1 MTPIQRDHAR
11 HALGLD
17 GRRKQSYRNYFVTGE
32 RSADHPAW
40 LAMVE
45 AGWATRRAGSI
56 LTGGDD
62 FFRLT
67 RSGADLAL
75 DPGETLNPDTFPA
88 VPA

>member
-1 MTPIQRDHAR
+1 MTPIQRDLGR

-17 GRRKQSYRNYFVTGE
+17 GRHNQSWRNHFITGE
-32 RSADHPAW
+32 GSTDYPHW
-40 LAMVE
+40 VAMVE
-45 AGWATRRAGSI
+45 AGWATRQKGSV

-67 RSGADLAL
+67 RAGAELAL
-75 DPGETLNPDTFPA
+75 NRGESLNPDAFPP